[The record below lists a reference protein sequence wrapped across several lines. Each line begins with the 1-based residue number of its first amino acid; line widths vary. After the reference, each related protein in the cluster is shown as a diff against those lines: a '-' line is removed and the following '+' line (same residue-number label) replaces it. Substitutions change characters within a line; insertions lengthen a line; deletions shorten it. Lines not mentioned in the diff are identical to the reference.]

1 MPDERS
7 CIEKDTA
14 EGNVMRVLLCG
25 EQADGTVTP
34 VLVNADGKLITTT
47 S

>member
-14 EGNVMRVLLCG
+14 EGNAIRVILCG
-25 EQADGTVTP
+25 KRANGTVTP
-34 VLVNADGKLITTT
+34 VLVDADGKLITAT
-47 S
+47 